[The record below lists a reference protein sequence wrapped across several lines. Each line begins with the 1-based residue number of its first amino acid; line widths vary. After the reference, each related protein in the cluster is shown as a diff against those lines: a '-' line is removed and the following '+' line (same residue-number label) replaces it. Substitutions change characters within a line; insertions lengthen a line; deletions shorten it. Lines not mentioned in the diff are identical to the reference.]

1 LAIENKRSPVPL
13 TSGTEAMFWALPL
26 FSRKIVSEFETDPVA
41 REQARAVIDFIFDE
55 YRCYRPESPHK
66 TPLYY
71 YLLGQIEQADIPL
84 SNNEPNGDSP
94 VKIEE
99 MTPEEKLLTTLS
111 VARQTLSSFG
121 RVDDEQRRTTLA
133 FFSLLGQISKSEKI
147 S

>member
-1 LAIENKRSPVPL
+1 
-13 TSGTEAMFWALPL
+13 MFWALPL
-26 FSRKIVSEFETDPVA
+26 FSRKIVSGFETDPVA

-66 TPLYY
+66 TPLYLYY

-99 MTPEEKLLTTLS
+99 MTPEEKLLEALTAVKQVLGN
-111 VARQTLSSFG
+111 FG
-121 RVDDEQRRTTLA
+121 QASKEERAVVFG
-133 FFSLLGQISKSEKI
+133 FFSFLHKVFDLSLIHI
-147 S
+147 